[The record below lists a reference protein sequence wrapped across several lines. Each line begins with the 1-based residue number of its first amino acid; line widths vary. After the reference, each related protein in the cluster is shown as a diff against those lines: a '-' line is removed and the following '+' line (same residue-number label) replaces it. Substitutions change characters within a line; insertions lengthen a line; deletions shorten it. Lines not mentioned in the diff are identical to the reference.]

1 MSQQCLYTSAS
12 TISMEVLTPFEQD
25 GKLRC
30 ECDVTYPGDD
40 SERHRPVPRDISA
53 TCTLV
58 IKRCPLSQRV
68 YE

>member
-1 MSQQCLYTSAS
+1 
-12 TISMEVLTPFEQD
+12 MEVLTPFEQD
-25 GKLRC
+25 GKVRC
-30 ECDVTYPGDD
+30 DCDVTLPGDD
-40 SERHRPVPRDISA
+40 SERHRPVPHDISA

>member
-1 MSQQCLYTSAS
+1 
-12 TISMEVLTPFEQD
+12 MEVLTPFEQD
-25 GKLRC
+25 GQLRC

-40 SERHRPVPRDISA
+40 SNRHRPVPRDIRA

-68 YE
+68 YK